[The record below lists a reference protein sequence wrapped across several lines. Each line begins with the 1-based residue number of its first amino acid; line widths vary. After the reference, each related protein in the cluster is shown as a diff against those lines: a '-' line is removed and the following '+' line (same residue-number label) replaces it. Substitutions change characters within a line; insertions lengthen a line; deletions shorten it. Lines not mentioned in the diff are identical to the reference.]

1 MTGATDD
8 LTGAGPEGARP
19 AHAAGVQEAEIAVQ
33 DIAPDTAAD
42 TSDRSQKARSGAFM
56 GVPIEITISVGKARP
71 LVKDLLRLSRDAVLP
86 LDRRVDDP
94 VELYVGDRLIARGE
108 LTELEGENA
117 GQLAV
122 RLTEVANLR
131 GGL

>member
-1 MTGATDD
+1 MDN
-8 LTGAGPEGARP
+8 P
-19 AHAAGVQEAEIAVQ
+19 AENNPFAQ
-33 DIAPDTAAD
+33 
-42 TSDRSQKARSGAFM
+42 
-56 GVPIEITISVGKARP
+56 VPIEVTISVGKARP
-71 LVKDLLRLSRDAVLP
+71 LVRDLLRLSRDAVLT

-108 LTELEGENA
+108 LEELEGDQA

>member
-1 MTGATDD
+1 M
-8 LTGAGPEGARP
+8 E
-19 AHAAGVQEAEIAVQ
+19 
-33 DIAPDTAAD
+33 DI
-42 TSDRSQKARSGAFM
+42 SDSNPFSQ
-56 GVPIEITISVGKARP
+56 VPIEVTISVGRARP
-71 LVKDLLRLSRDAVLP
+71 LVRDLLRMSKDAVLQ

-108 LTELEGENA
+108 LTELDGENA

>member
-1 MTGATDD
+1 MDD
-8 LTGAGPEGARP
+8 HDETNPF
-19 AHAAGVQEAEIAVQ
+19 
-33 DIAPDTAAD
+33 
-42 TSDRSQKARSGAFM
+42 SQ
-56 GVPIEITISVGKARP
+56 VPIEIIISVGKARP
-71 LVKDLLRLSRDAVLP
+71 LIRDLLRLGPDAVLA
-86 LDRRVDDP
+86 LDRKVDDP

-108 LTELEGENA
+108 LQELDGDQA